1 MELQS
6 SDLCIGM
13 EYLLASEGLR
23 RAHTQTAHHT
33 TVDYKYM
40 YCSTIDYK

>member
-33 TVDYKYM
+33 SRLQVHVL
-40 YCSTIDYK
+40 